1 MFNFQR
7 IEKIANREDEFSL
20 AKLPNQVQ
28 LSDDTKLIQKRLYE
42 ESFSENLLKLQVR
55 IYFPIYIVVFS
66 QSKKVLIAFC
76 ILLSLTKVAKAF
88 MSILSEGEHY
98 FA

>member
-7 IEKIANREDEFSL
+7 IEKIANDEDAFSL

-42 ESFSENLLKLQVR
+42 ESFSENLLKLQVSFN
-55 IYFPIYIVVFS
+55 FPTYIVVS
-66 QSKKVLIAFC
+66 W
-76 ILLSLTKVAKAF
+76 
-88 MSILSEGEHY
+88 
-98 FA
+98 

>member
-7 IEKIANREDEFSL
+7 IEKIANDEDAFSL

-42 ESFSENLLKLQVR
+42 ESFSENLLKLQVS
-55 IYFPIYIVVFS
+55 IY
-66 QSKKVLIAFC
+66 L
-76 ILLSLTKVAKAF
+76 
-88 MSILSEGEHY
+88 
-98 FA
+98 